1 MVHRYLTVVSLW
13 PRKGIWAW
21 EMDEYVGKAEDMTMT
36 TSFPRLS
43 ISRHV
48 ETRRLREVS
57 VNFVSYYTI
66 DVWMKAVSKGFERLF
81 DSRDA
86 ELQTRFSRLLKL
98 QFSLSSRRRCARP

>member
-1 MVHRYLTVVSLW
+1 
-13 PRKGIWAW
+13 
-21 EMDEYVGKAEDMTMT
+21 MDEYISKAEDMTMT

-66 DVWMKAVSKGFERLF
+66 DVWMKAVSKGFE
-81 DSRDA
+81 
-86 ELQTRFSRLLKL
+86 
-98 QFSLSSRRRCARP
+98 